1 MAELL
6 RAAVRCVDTPS
17 LLPRERHLL
26 AEIAQRA
33 DDSTEPQLGA
43 DGTVRQGR
51 VGYVHEIYGGK
62 SDLAGQMQSDM
73 IQSYLVVFE
82 ATGWLQ
88 AVTDPARDGAYQLNV
103 RRLNRLA
110 QAAENGVEPRDE
122 EEPGDFS
129 PGDPE
134 GFAERVDRLLVR

>member
-26 AEIAQRA
+26 ADIAQRA
-33 DDSTEPQLGA
+33 DDRTEPVLAA

-51 VGYVHEIYGGK
+51 TGYVHEL
-62 SDLAGQMQSDM
+62 LAGGTQLAQQIKADV
-73 IQSYLVVFE
+73 IQGHLIVFE

-88 AVTDPARDGAYQLNV
+88 AVTDPACDGAYQLNV
-103 RRLNRLA
+103 RRLDRLA
-110 QAAENGVEPRDE
+110 QAAEEGIEPKDE

-134 GFAERVDRLLVR
+134 GLAERIDRLLVR